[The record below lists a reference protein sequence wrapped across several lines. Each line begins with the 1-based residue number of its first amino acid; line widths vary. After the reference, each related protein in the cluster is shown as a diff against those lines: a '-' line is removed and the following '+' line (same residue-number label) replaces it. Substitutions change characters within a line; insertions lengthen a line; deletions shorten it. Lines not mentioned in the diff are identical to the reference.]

1 MSTVPYIFAGNTG
14 NIPLSELDANFA
26 NVKAL
31 VDSANIVTNRSQP
44 AITSVGTLA
53 SLSVTGNVTA
63 SYYIGNG
70 SQLTGIASATSSNAN
85 ALVGNTLSSNVTTS
99 TLTSVGT
106 LASLSV
112 TGNVYS
118 NGNIA
123 MVSNIPRNT
132 YVANTAPGNTAG
144 NIGDIWYQTF

>member
-31 VDSANIVTNRSQP
+31 VDSANIVTNGSQP
-44 AITSVGTLA
+44 AITSVGTLS
-53 SLSVTGNVTA
+53 SLSVSGN
-63 SYYIGNG
+63 I
-70 SQLTGIASATSSNAN
+70 
-85 ALVGNTLSSNVTTS
+85 
-99 TLTSVGT
+99 
-106 LASLSV
+106 
-112 TGNVYS
+112 YS

-123 MVSNIPRNT
+123 MVSNVARNV
-132 YVANTAPGNTAG
+132 YIANTAPGNTAG